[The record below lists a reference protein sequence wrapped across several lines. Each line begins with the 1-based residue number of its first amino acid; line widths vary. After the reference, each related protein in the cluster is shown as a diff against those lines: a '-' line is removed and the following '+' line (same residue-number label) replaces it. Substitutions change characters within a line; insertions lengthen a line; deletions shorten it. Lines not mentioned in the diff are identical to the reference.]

1 MIKTIE
7 VKNKASSVN
16 TIEIKQPNNNTEAI
30 KVTTRE
36 QENSIEVTEDNLT
49 TETAPTTKA
58 EHVDGDFAI
67 AHDLSVGGMAK
78 VEGGALI
85 KGDLRVLGR
94 LFANGS
100 VTGDDETLKLV
111 QELQEEVGG
120 TQNDIEDIKNVLD
133 ELTYVYPAI
142 SSFSITNPN
151 RETGDKVGELTFNWA
166 VNKQGLTL
174 SINQGVGEVSGTSV
188 THSFDTPITT
198 NKTFTLSA
206 SDDKNTVT
214 KNATLSFLKRA
225 FWFVDNQESVDEATI
240 LSATNS
246 ALVSSRVMTKTFD
259 CSGGKYIYICIP
271 TSLCSGTVGFT
282 AFGLSTSFVLTQ
294 MSGFKNK
301 YGVNVPMNVYRSLE
315 LQNGSNIEIK
325 VS

>member
-1 MIKTIE
+1 MIEVIEVKDVKQSTNTIE
-7 VKNKASSVN
+7 VVPDN
-16 TIEIKQPNNNTEAI
+16 TITKT
-30 KVTTRE
+30 
-36 QENSIEVTEDNLT
+36 S
-49 TETAPTTKA
+49 PTTKA

-67 AHDLSVGGMAK
+67 SHDLSVGGMAK
-78 VEGGALI
+78 IEGGALV
-85 KGDLRVLGR
+85 KGDIKVLGR
-94 LFANGS
+94 LLANF
-100 VTGDDETLKLV
+100 VNGDNISLETLETLETQINEFQNKTED
-111 QELQEEVGG
+111 ELG
-120 TQNDIEDIKNVLD
+120 NIKSILD

-142 SSFSITNPN
+142 SSFSIANPN
-151 RETGDKVGELTFNWA
+151 REIGDKVSELTFNWV

-174 SINQGVGEVSGTSV
+174 SINQGIGEVVGTSV
-188 THSFDTPITT
+188 TKTLSTPLTS
-198 NKTFTLSA
+198 NQTFTLSA

-246 ALVSSRVMTKTFD
+246 ALVSSRVMTKTFN

-282 AFGLSTSFVLTQ
+282 AFGLSTSFVLTS

>member
-1 MIKTIE
+1 MIEVIEVKDVKQSTNTIE
-7 VKNKASSVN
+7 VVPDN
-16 TIEIKQPNNNTEAI
+16 TITKT
-30 KVTTRE
+30 
-36 QENSIEVTEDNLT
+36 S
-49 TETAPTTKA
+49 PTTKA

-67 AHDLSVGGMAK
+67 SHDLSVGGMAK
-78 VEGGALI
+78 IEGGALV
-85 KGDLRVLGR
+85 KGDVKVLGR
-94 LFANGS
+94 LLANF
-100 VTGDDETLKLV
+100 VNGDNISLETLETLETQINEFQNKTED
-111 QELQEEVGG
+111 ELG
-120 TQNDIEDIKNVLD
+120 NIKSILN

-174 SINQGVGEVSGTSV
+174 SINQGVGEVSGMSV

-246 ALVSSRVMTKTFD
+246 ALVSSRVMTKTFN

-271 TSLCSGTVGFT
+271 TNLCSGTVGFT